1 MEQQHAA
8 VFIDGAY
15 MDKMQRMLGV
25 LNIDMA
31 AFSRWAA
38 NGYSMFR
45 TYYYDCLP
53 YQSGRPTLEESQRL
67 SRKQRYFHA
76 LEQLDRFM
84 VRQGRVEFRG
94 LLENERPLFAQKR
107 IDLQLGIDIGVLVG
121 RNRVGCIVLVSGD
134 SDMIPAVEV
143 ARTEGLIVRLIHGP
157 VHTYRRDLWTKA
169 DERIEMTEAILSD
182 LRRPT
187 K

>member
-1 MEQQHAA
+1 LEQQQAA
-8 VFIDGAY
+8 VFIDGGY
-15 MDKMQRMLGV
+15 MDKMQKLLGV

-38 NGYSMFR
+38 NGYDVFR

-53 YQSGRPTLEESQRL
+53 YQSGRPTLEQNSGGPV
-67 SRKQRYFHA
+67 F
-76 LEQLDRFM
+76 
-84 VRQGRVEFRG
+84 V
-94 LLENERPLFAQKR
+94 QKR
-107 IDLQLGIDIGVLVG
+107 IDLQLGIDIGVLVEK
-121 RNRVGCIVLVSGD
+121 NRVGCIVLVSGD

-157 VHTYRRDLWTKA
+157 INTYHKDLWTEA
-169 DERIEMTEAILSD
+169 DERTEMTEGNLSN